1 MNINQWTTD
10 HVRAFLVNEKLEI
23 LLPILSNMNGRL
35 IHETYKQCKAH
46 WEFMFQTFKN
56 EIAADGQQKILT
68 IYTYIRFLD
77 EIEKYIPT
85 RNDQRSSSSTCIL
98 L

>member
-1 MNINQWTTD
+1 
-10 HVRAFLVNEKLEI
+10 
-23 LLPILSNMNGRL
+23 MNGRL
-35 IHETYKQCKAH
+35 IIETYKRCKAH

-56 EIAADGQQKILT
+56 EVAADGQHKTLT

-77 EIEKYIPT
+77 EIEKYIPNT
-85 RNDQRSSSSTCIL
+85 HDQTQKSSSVCTL